1 MHFQGVIACNYILR
15 LYHYDLKGLN
25 MAFRVLPTSLS
36 IQSINLVYVSVL
48 IIKSMHPVYGQVYS
62 LVTWCSHLI

>member
-1 MHFQGVIACNYILR
+1 MPFQVVIACNYILR